1 MTLFTLFT
9 KLSRHANMIQLL
21 EIYITYSHHITH
33 SSCRHKIRISK
44 MSDTEDQRSSST
56 EEFPGPVSRPDRAE
70 VRLFQ
75 LKQVTQNVDQVGQQ
89 LFRQVR
95 CQLRRIL
102 SEDAIGDVG
111 LTFPDLQEL
120 YQKLTGDPLH
130 VDQLGFQ
137 CWQEFIAFGLG
148 DMLELDLCH
157 SPPVIYLRGSSIP
170 KQIETRSRGEKFEV
184 IKESLVSL
192 FEVHPYGVSIDS
204 WLSQFPAMEVF
215 PMMKETMIKVALESP
230 DVCIVD
236 SSQSEISILPA
247 NYNFHADQYYFPL
260 YKLAEPKKRVKALL
274 ERFSERILVSK
285 LQHEYVEMYGHP
297 DLSQLNV
304 GSFFQM
310 CALMPDICS
319 LYTSD
324 NPRAPDMIEG
334 KSVSDFKKKKRREM
348 FDQKIPEDVL
358 YNLRRVSAMVS
369 HSELKDLVSSYQRI
383 IGKPLEFRAMGF
395 RRMIDFQ
402 RALDGKHGFKFDDSS
417 MSFHSNCMVQ
427 MLPVIPQT
435 DLLPGPVEVVGVK
448 TCSSLQIIPR
458 TSEVKATVEDL
469 DLQVEQYYWDRSPA
483 EPLDPR
489 DCVAGQA
496 VAALFRDGGLYR
508 ARILYT
514 FPHTD
519 LLKLLYVDHGWTALV
534 RQSHVLKLAPQL
546 TRLPEQVVE
555 ISTNPNP
562 ACACPASCTWL
573 LQLKRN
579 LSLRE
584 GLCHLRRVDEE
595 LDILFGETESIHSSV
610 PRVDIDMQQ
619 ALIKLILGEIARN
632 KL

>member
-1 MTLFTLFT
+1 MEKKT
-9 KLSRHANMIQLL
+9 
-21 EIYITYSHHITH
+21 
-33 SSCRHKIRISK
+33 
-44 MSDTEDQRSSST
+44 DTEVQRSSST
-56 EEFPGPVSRPDRAE
+56 EEFPGPVPRPDRAE

-75 LKQVTQNVDQVGQQ
+75 LKQVTQNADQVGLQ

-95 CQLRRIL
+95 TQLRRIL
-102 SEDAIGDVG
+102 SEDAISEVG
-111 LTFPDLQEL
+111 LTFPELQEL
-120 YQKLTGDPLH
+120 YQKLTGDPLQ

-137 CWQEFIAFGLG
+137 CWEEFIAFGVG
-148 DMLELDLCH
+148 DMLQLDLCS
-157 SPPVIYLRGSSIP
+157 SPPVIYPRGSSTP
-170 KQIETRSRGEKFEV
+170 EQMETRSREEKFEV
-184 IKESLVSL
+184 VKESLLSL
-192 FEVHPYGVSIDS
+192 FEVHPYGVSLDY
-204 WLSQFPAMEVF
+204 WLSQFPAMEDF
-215 PMMKETMIKVALESP
+215 PVRKETVMEVALQSP

-236 SSQSEISILPA
+236 SSQSEISVLPA
-247 NYNFHADQYYFPL
+247 NYKFHADQYFFPL

-274 ERFSERILVSK
+274 ERFSERTLVSE
-285 LQHEYVEMYGHP
+285 LQQEYVEMYGHP

-324 NPRAPDMIEG
+324 NPKAPDMIEC
-334 KSVSDFKKKKRREM
+334 KSVSDLKKKKRRKM
-348 FDQKIPEDVL
+348 FERKIPEDVL

-369 HSELKDLVSSYQRI
+369 HSELKDLGSSYQRV
-383 IGKPLEFRAMGF
+383 IGKPLDYRAMGF
-395 RRMIDFQ
+395 RRLIDFQ
-402 RALDGKHGFKFDDSS
+402 RALDEKHGFKFDESS
-417 MSFHSNCMVQ
+417 MSFHSNCVVQ

-435 DLLPGPVEVVGVK
+435 DLLPGPVEVVRVK

-469 DLQVEQYYWDRSPA
+469 DLKVEKYYWDRSPA

-496 VAALFRDGGLYR
+496 VGALYRDGGLYR

-534 RQSHVLKLAPQL
+534 RRSHVLKLAPQL

-562 ACACPASCTWL
+562 ACACPASCTL
-573 LQLKRN
+573 LTQLRRN
-579 LSLRE
+579 LGLKT

-595 LDILFGETESIHSSV
+595 LDILFGEAESVQSSV
-610 PRVDIDMQQ
+610 PRVDMQQ
-619 ALIKLILGEIARN
+619 ALIKLLLSELARN